1 MRIRNLDTWF
11 SYSYCAPCS
20 QVLRRFPKF
29 DANSSESE
37 YALTVA
43 DSLPTDSGIV
53 IDGRYRLITPLGTGS
68 GGQVYLA
75 DDIRLRRQVAV
86 RVLRR
91 AYADDALFLEEFRS
105 EIKKASTLDH
115 PNLVPVHDWGEKEL
129 PYVVKEYLSGGSLRD
144 LLDATGGI
152 SSSQA
157 LLIGIEVAKGLE
169 YAHKRGVAHLALK
182 PENIMFDFES
192 NVRVADFGI
201 AKTVANF
208 SATEPRTPEDGDYL
222 SPEQVHGRRSDQRS
236 DVYSLASVLYECV
249 ICRQKKG
256 KTGVADEPSSLSEQ
270 IESNQESFGSLASPL
285 LQAGSTDPNERPN
298 AGEFLELL
306 MKATSDQNRPEPLPV
321 MTGLEIENPISLHDD
336 PTLIDLAKA
345 PNNDGAILRL
355 LKKIRSRINRW
366 IWLILMF
373 VIVLATVGAIY
384 LGSQDD
390 DELTTRII
398 PETAGMTVEE
408 FNETIGDYWN
418 LLEALDRLDG
428 TLSGTILRT
437 DPEAGEELEE
447 GQTITYFIS
456 QGPELRLVPRN
467 LIGIRLGDAESLLLG
482 AELTLGEVTEELNED
497 FPAGIVISVSNSEE
511 QIPTGSPVDLVVSLG
526 PTIRTIPADLVGA
539 KAEDAQTQ
547 LTLEGL
553 QYQLVELYDENV
565 PQGTVISLDPEPLTQ
580 VIRDTVVELR
590 VSLGPPPEE

>member
-1 MRIRNLDTWF
+1 M
-11 SYSYCAPCS
+11 
-20 QVLRRFPKF
+20 
-29 DANSSESE
+29 
-37 YALTVA
+37 A

-53 IDGRYRLITPLGTGS
+53 IDGRYRLIAPLGTGS

-91 AYADDALFLEEFRS
+91 AYADNALFLEEFRS
-105 EIKKASTLDH
+105 EIQKASTLDH
-115 PNLVPVHDWGEKEL
+115 LNLVPVHDWGEKEL
-129 PYVVKEYLSGGSLRD
+129 PYVVTEYLSGGSLRD

-182 PENIMFDFES
+182 PANIMFDFES

-208 SATEPRTPEDGDYL
+208 SATEPKTLEDGDYL

-236 DVYSLASVLYECV
+236 DVYSLASLLYECV

-256 KTGVADEPSSLSEQ
+256 KTGVTDEASSLSEQ

-285 LQAGSTDPNERPN
+285 LQAASTDPNERPN

-321 MTGLEIENPISLHDD
+321 MTGLEMENPISLHDD

-428 TLSGTILRT
+428 TLPGTILRT

-456 QGPELRLVPRN
+456 QGPEFRLVPRN
-467 LIGIRLGDAESLLLG
+467 LVGIRLGDAESLLLG
-482 AELTLGEVTEELNED
+482 AELILGEVTEELNED

-565 PQGTVISLDPEPLTQ
+565 PQGTVISLDPESLTQ

>member
-1 MRIRNLDTWF
+1 M
-11 SYSYCAPCS
+11 
-20 QVLRRFPKF
+20 
-29 DANSSESE
+29 
-37 YALTVA
+37 A

-53 IDGRYRLITPLGTGS
+53 IDGRYRLIAPLGTGS

-91 AYADDALFLEEFRS
+91 AYADNALFLEEFRS
-105 EIKKASTLDH
+105 EIQKASTLDH
-115 PNLVPVHDWGEKEL
+115 LNLVPVHDWGEKEL
-129 PYVVKEYLSGGSLRD
+129 PYVVTEYLSGGSLRD

-152 SSSQA
+152 SSSQG

-182 PENIMFDFES
+182 PANIMFDFES

-208 SATEPRTPEDGDYL
+208 SATEPKTLEDGDYL

-236 DVYSLASVLYECV
+236 DVYSLASLLYECV

-256 KTGVADEPSSLSEQ
+256 KTGVTDEASSLSEQ

-285 LQAGSTDPNERPN
+285 LQAASTDPNERPN

-321 MTGLEIENPISLHDD
+321 MTGLEMENPISLHDD

-428 TLSGTILRT
+428 TLPGTILRT

-467 LIGIRLGDAESLLLG
+467 LIGIKLGDAESLLLG
-482 AELTLGEVTEELNED
+482 AELILGEVTEELNED

-565 PQGTVISLDPEPLTQ
+565 PQGTVISLDPESLTQ

>member
-1 MRIRNLDTWF
+1 M
-11 SYSYCAPCS
+11 
-20 QVLRRFPKF
+20 
-29 DANSSESE
+29 
-37 YALTVA
+37 A

-53 IDGRYRLITPLGTGS
+53 IDGRYRLIAPLGTGA

-91 AYADDALFLEEFRS
+91 AYADNALFLEEFRS
-105 EIKKASTLDH
+105 EIQKASTLDH
-115 PNLVPVHDWGEKEL
+115 LNLVPVHDWGEKEL
-129 PYVVKEYLSGGSLRD
+129 PYVVTEYLSGGSLRD

-152 SSSQA
+152 SSSQG

-182 PENIMFDFES
+182 PANIMFDFES

-208 SATEPRTPEDGDYL
+208 SATEPKTLEDGDYL

-236 DVYSLASVLYECV
+236 DVYSLASLLYECV

-256 KTGVADEPSSLSEQ
+256 KTGVTDEASSLSEQ

-285 LQAGSTDPNERPN
+285 LQAASTDPNERPN

-390 DELTTRII
+390 DELTTGII

-428 TLSGTILRT
+428 TLPGTILRT

-482 AELTLGEVTEELNED
+482 AELILGEVTEELNED

-565 PQGTVISLDPEPLTQ
+565 PQGTVISLDPESLTQ

>member
-1 MRIRNLDTWF
+1 M
-11 SYSYCAPCS
+11 
-20 QVLRRFPKF
+20 
-29 DANSSESE
+29 
-37 YALTVA
+37 A

-53 IDGRYRLITPLGTGS
+53 IDGRYRLIAPLGTGS

-208 SATEPRTPEDGDYL
+208 SATEPRTAEDGDYL

-336 PTLIDLAKA
+336 PTLVDLAKA
-345 PNNDGAILRL
+345 PNNDGVILRL

-408 FNETIGDYWN
+408 FNEIIGDYWN

-428 TLSGTILRT
+428 TLPGTILRT

-482 AELTLGEVTEELNED
+482 AELILGEVTEELNED

>member
-1 MRIRNLDTWF
+1 M
-11 SYSYCAPCS
+11 
-20 QVLRRFPKF
+20 
-29 DANSSESE
+29 
-37 YALTVA
+37 A

-53 IDGRYRLITPLGTGS
+53 IDGRYRLIAPLGTGS

-208 SATEPRTPEDGDYL
+208 SATEPRTAEDGDYL

-336 PTLIDLAKA
+336 PTLVDLAKA

-408 FNETIGDYWN
+408 FNEIIGDYWN

-428 TLSGTILRT
+428 TLPGTILRT

-482 AELTLGEVTEELNED
+482 AELILGEVTEELNED

>member
-1 MRIRNLDTWF
+1 M
-11 SYSYCAPCS
+11 
-20 QVLRRFPKF
+20 
-29 DANSSESE
+29 
-37 YALTVA
+37 
-43 DSLPTDSGIV
+43 
-53 IDGRYRLITPLGTGS
+53 
-68 GGQVYLA
+68 YLA

-91 AYADDALFLEEFRS
+91 AYADNALFLEEFRS
-105 EIKKASTLDH
+105 EIQKASTLDH
-115 PNLVPVHDWGEKEL
+115 LNLVPVHDWGEKEL
-129 PYVVKEYLSGGSLRD
+129 PYVVTEYLSGGSLRD

-152 SSSQA
+152 SSSQG

-182 PENIMFDFES
+182 PANIMFDFES

-208 SATEPRTPEDGDYL
+208 SATEPKTLEDGDYL

-236 DVYSLASVLYECV
+236 DVYSLASLLYECV

-256 KTGVADEPSSLSEQ
+256 KTGVTDEASSLSEQ

-285 LQAGSTDPNERPN
+285 LQAASTDPNERPN

-321 MTGLEIENPISLHDD
+321 MTGLEMENPISLHDD

-428 TLSGTILRT
+428 TLPGTILRT

-482 AELTLGEVTEELNED
+482 AELILGEVTEELNED

-565 PQGTVISLDPEPLTQ
+565 PQGTVISLDPESLTQ

>member
-1 MRIRNLDTWF
+1 
-11 SYSYCAPCS
+11 
-20 QVLRRFPKF
+20 
-29 DANSSESE
+29 
-37 YALTVA
+37 VA

-53 IDGRYRLITPLGTGS
+53 IDGRYRLIAPLGTGS

-91 AYADDALFLEEFRS
+91 AYADNALFLEEFRS
-105 EIKKASTLDH
+105 EIQKASTLDH
-115 PNLVPVHDWGEKEL
+115 LNLVPVHDWGEKEL
-129 PYVVKEYLSGGSLRD
+129 PYVVTEYLSGGSLRD

-152 SSSQA
+152 SSSQG

-182 PENIMFDFES
+182 PANIMFDFES

-208 SATEPRTPEDGDYL
+208 SATEPKTLEDGDYL

-236 DVYSLASVLYECV
+236 DVYSLASLLYECV

-256 KTGVADEPSSLSEQ
+256 KTGVTDEASSLSEK

-285 LQAGSTDPNERPN
+285 LQAASTDPNERPN

-321 MTGLEIENPISLHDD
+321 MTGLEMENPISLHDD

-428 TLSGTILRT
+428 TLPGTILRT

-482 AELTLGEVTEELNED
+482 AELILGEVTEELNED

-565 PQGTVISLDPEPLTQ
+565 PQGTVISLDPESLTQ

>member
-1 MRIRNLDTWF
+1 M
-11 SYSYCAPCS
+11 
-20 QVLRRFPKF
+20 
-29 DANSSESE
+29 
-37 YALTVA
+37 A

-53 IDGRYRLITPLGTGS
+53 IDGRYRLIAPLGTGS

-115 PNLVPVHDWGEKEL
+115 PNLVPVHDGGEKEL

-208 SATEPRTPEDGDYL
+208 SATEPRSAEDGDYL

-336 PTLIDLAKA
+336 PTLVDLAKA

-408 FNETIGDYWN
+408 FNEIIGDYWN

-428 TLSGTILRT
+428 TLPGTILRT

-482 AELTLGEVTEELNED
+482 AELILGEVTEELNED

>member
-1 MRIRNLDTWF
+1 M
-11 SYSYCAPCS
+11 
-20 QVLRRFPKF
+20 
-29 DANSSESE
+29 
-37 YALTVA
+37 A

-53 IDGRYRLITPLGTGS
+53 IDGRYRLIAPLGTGS

-91 AYADDALFLEEFRS
+91 AYADNALFLEEFRS
-105 EIKKASTLDH
+105 EIQKASTLDH
-115 PNLVPVHDWGEKEL
+115 LNLVRVHDWGEKEL
-129 PYVVKEYLSGGSLRD
+129 PYVVTEYLSGGSLRD

-152 SSSQA
+152 SSSQG

-182 PENIMFDFES
+182 PANIMFDFES

-208 SATEPRTPEDGDYL
+208 SATEPKTLEDGDYL

-236 DVYSLASVLYECV
+236 DVYSLASLLYECV

-256 KTGVADEPSSLSEQ
+256 KTGVTDEASSLSEQ

-285 LQAGSTDPNERPN
+285 LQAASTDPNERPN

-428 TLSGTILRT
+428 TLPGTILRT

-467 LIGIRLGDAESLLLG
+467 LVGIRLGDAESLLLG
-482 AELTLGEVTEELNED
+482 AELILGEVTEELNED

-565 PQGTVISLDPEPLTQ
+565 PQGTVISLDPESLTQ
-580 VIRDTVVELR
+580 VIRNTVVELR

>member
-1 MRIRNLDTWF
+1 
-11 SYSYCAPCS
+11 
-20 QVLRRFPKF
+20 
-29 DANSSESE
+29 
-37 YALTVA
+37 VA

-53 IDGRYRLITPLGTGS
+53 IDGRYRLIAPLGTGS

-91 AYADDALFLEEFRS
+91 AYADNALFLEEFRS
-105 EIKKASTLDH
+105 EIQKASTLDH
-115 PNLVPVHDWGEKEL
+115 LNLVPVHDWGEKEL
-129 PYVVKEYLSGGSLRD
+129 PYVVTEYLSGGSLRD

-152 SSSQA
+152 SSSQG

-182 PENIMFDFES
+182 PANIMFDFES

-208 SATEPRTPEDGDYL
+208 SATEPKTLEDGDYL

-236 DVYSLASVLYECV
+236 DVYSLASLLYECV

-256 KTGVADEPSSLSEQ
+256 KTGVTDEASSLSEQ

-285 LQAGSTDPNERPN
+285 LQAASTDPNERPN

-321 MTGLEIENPISLHDD
+321 MTGLEMENPISLHDD

-428 TLSGTILRT
+428 TLPGTILRT

-482 AELTLGEVTEELNED
+482 AELILGEVTEELNED

-565 PQGTVISLDPEPLTQ
+565 PQGTVISLDPESLTQ

>member
-1 MRIRNLDTWF
+1 M
-11 SYSYCAPCS
+11 
-20 QVLRRFPKF
+20 
-29 DANSSESE
+29 
-37 YALTVA
+37 A

-53 IDGRYRLITPLGTGS
+53 IDGRYRLIAPLGTGS

-91 AYADDALFLEEFRS
+91 AYADNALFLEEFRS
-105 EIKKASTLDH
+105 EIQKASTLDH
-115 PNLVPVHDWGEKEL
+115 LNLVPVHDWGEKEL
-129 PYVVKEYLSGGSLRD
+129 PYVVTEYLSGGSLRD

-152 SSSQA
+152 SSSQG

-182 PENIMFDFES
+182 PANIMFDFES

-201 AKTVANF
+201 AKTVANI
-208 SATEPRTPEDGDYL
+208 SATEPKTLEDGDYL

-236 DVYSLASVLYECV
+236 DVYSLASLLYECV

-256 KTGVADEPSSLSEQ
+256 KTGVTDEASSLSEK

-285 LQAGSTDPNERPN
+285 LQAASTDPNERPN

-321 MTGLEIENPISLHDD
+321 MTGLEMENPISLHDD

-428 TLSGTILRT
+428 TLPGTILRT

-482 AELTLGEVTEELNED
+482 AELILGEVTEELNED

-511 QIPTGSPVDLVVSLG
+511 QIPTGSPLDLVVSIG

-565 PQGTVISLDPEPLTQ
+565 PQGTVISLDPESLTQ